1 MFLRRGVVI
10 SAIGL
15 STVLMGCKN
24 TPPPRVPVPSESGG
38 NPYTTY
44 QHDSSK
50 PLPAHAAEIESA
62 AIAEQQQQT
71 QSASPGQSAP
81 QMAAPQASPPQ
92 PPVVPQAY
100 LDAYDRVGRPRLLV
114 LVDPSDQPEK
124 SLVPGDYELLEKVVR
139 ETISA
144 GGQIAVVPAS
154 AVRERTTPQ
163 QLRDIAAGRATAL
176 TEVGNALHGDVLI
189 EIKPMTTD
197 DKTQLTATARNIR
210 DGQQIAT
217 VTSAVQSA
225 SPRRQIDFAGRLLGE
240 RMVDALADAWDR
252 LARQPATSAPAAG
265 AAAPVPPAAPIPVA
279 PPAPSAPAA
288 PTAPAAPAAST
299 PPPAPP
305 APASAPAST
314 AAH

>member
-1 MFLRRGVVI
+1 MSLCAKAHLNPIVWT
-10 SAIGL
+10 IGL
-15 STVLMGCKN
+15 SATLMGCKN

-50 PLPAHAAEIESA
+50 PLPPRAAEIESA
-62 AIAEQQQQT
+62 ANAEQQSPQSQT
-71 QSASPGQSAP
+71 PVQSPP
-81 QMAAPQASPPQ
+81 PTPPPQ

-114 LVDPSDQPEK
+114 LVDPAETPEK

-139 ETISA
+139 ETIAA

-154 AVRERTTPQ
+154 AVRERATPQ
-163 QLRDIAAGRATAL
+163 QLRDIAAGKATAL
-176 TEVGNALHGDVLI
+176 TDVGNALHADVI
-189 EIKPMTTD
+189 VEVKPSTSD

-210 DGQQIAT
+210 DGQPIAT

-240 RMVDALADAWDR
+240 RMVDALADSWDR
-252 LARQPATSAPAAG
+252 LARQSGTSQPAAG

-279 PPAPSAPAA
+279 PPAPAASPAP
-288 PTAPAAPAAST
+288 PPPAAPASPSA
-299 PPPAPP
+299 PLAPPAPP
-305 APASAPAST
+305 APATTQAR
-314 AAH
+314 